1 LSIICVRMGKCRK
14 R

>member
-1 LSIICVRMGKCRK
+1 LSIICVRVGKCRK